1 MINLQGLVMS
11 EYSNL
16 QLFAAL
22 ASIVS
27 LAITLLVQIRNSI
40 KKYRDKS
47 SEAERVLNEKIKKF
61 GEIGKTQGKRAD
73 ISAIVKIELMKY
85 QETLSDVRMMISTK
99 FTLSSLSIVL
109 IILTKDYDIVCYFS
123 FMMAVYCI
131 VLGITYLIIL
141 RRNRRFFVK
150 YCEKVNK
157 IYLEA
162 IDY

>member
-1 MINLQGLVMS
+1 MS